1 MLKMAHMPYT
11 QLSMAFTRAELA
23 VIGSAFIVA
32 LWLLWK
38 SLILRKVMLFSAPES

>member
-1 MLKMAHMPYT
+1 MALLPYA

-38 SLILRKVMLFSAPES
+38 SLILRKVMLFSVPGS